1 MIFAIVQIIL
11 YLLGCFILFMTLY
24 DHYVNKEPIIAALK
38 KWIQRIFLNGC
49 IGQSVIV
56 IVIAAFFFLLYTL
69 LFDNSLF

>member
-1 MIFAIVQIIL
+1 
-11 YLLGCFILFMTLY
+11 MTLY

-49 IGQSVIV
+49 IGQIVIV